1 MRGIILAGGSGTRLY
16 PLTKAISKQILPIYD
31 KPMIYYPLSV
41 LMLANI
47 REILI
52 ISTPRDLLVFE
63 ELLGDGSQ
71 LGIKVEFKIQKHPN
85 GLAEAFIIGEEFIG
99 DDNVCLILGDNVFY
113 GAGFSGLIEE
123 AAILKDGAIVFG
135 YPVKDPRAYGV
146 VEFDKSGK
154 AISLEEKPENPKS
167 NYAIPGLYF
176 YDNTV
181 VKKSKSIKPSARG
194 ELEITTINEKYLKE
208 GKLNV
213 KQLGRGITWLDTGTH
228 EALLQAANYV
238 ETIQNRQGYYIA
250 CIEEIAYRKKWIKE
264 TQLKQLASSML
275 KTEYGKYLMD
285 LLK

>member
-71 LGIKVEFKIQKHPN
+71 LGIKLEFKIQKHPN

-123 AAILKDGAIVFG
+123 AEILKDGAIVFG

>member
-1 MRGIILAGGSGTRLY
+1 MKGIILAGGSGTRLY
-16 PLTKAISKQILPIYD
+16 PLTKAISKQIMPIYD

-52 ISTPRDLLVFE
+52 ISTKRDLPIFE
-63 ELLGDGSQ
+63 NLLGNGRDF
-71 LGIKVEFKIQKHPN
+71 GIKLEYKIQDKPN